1 MEKLNNQWL
10 TIEMRLCRE
19 LFGLTQAEM
28 AMVAGVGLQT
38 IKNMEKAGVKPRVS
52 TLVNLRETFRMMG
65 VKFHVDESDKA
76 YFTFKP
82 AMISAIAQG
91 ELSKYTERQLE
102 SIKMARSE
110 MTLSPQDLSNFSW

>member
-1 MEKLNNQWL
+1 MEKLNSQWL

-52 TLVNLRETFRMMG
+52 TLVNLRETFRMLG
-65 VKFHVDESDKA
+65 VKFHVDESDRA

-91 ELSKYTERQLE
+91 ELTTYTERQLA
-102 SIKMARSE
+102 SIKMSRSKI
-110 MTLSPQDLSNFSW
+110 TLSPQSLTDFDW